1 MDGRSLR
8 DVLRSVLIA
17 VLVGLLVIFVIQ
29 NVATV
34 EVNFLAWSM
43 SLPRAVLYLVLF
55 ALGGLVGWL
64 IRYYQA
70 RPRDRDLDLDP
81 E

>member
-1 MDGRSLR
+1 MMDGRSLR
-8 DVLRSVLIA
+8 DVLRNVLIA

-34 EVNFLAWSM
+34 EVNVLAWSM

-70 RPRDRDLDLDP
+70 RPDDRNLDP
-81 E
+81 D

>member
-1 MDGRSLR
+1 MTDGKSLR
-8 DVLRSVLIA
+8 DILRTVLIA

-43 SLPRAVLYLVLF
+43 SLPRAVLYLVLL

-64 IRYYQA
+64 VRYYQTS
-70 RPRDRDLDLDP
+70 R
-81 E
+81 

>member
-1 MDGRSLR
+1 MNGKSVR
-8 DVLRSVLIA
+8 DVLRNVLIA
-17 VLVGLLVIFVIQ
+17 VLIGLLVIFVIQ

-43 SLPRAVLYLVLF
+43 SLPRAVLYLVLLG
-55 ALGGLVGWL
+55 LGGLAGWL

-70 RPRDRDLDLDP
+70 RPRDRDLDLD
-81 E
+81 